1 MSDQDAV
8 GDYPFPNEDAH
19 MEEEQERAAKLIWVG
34 VANST
39 EHKLEINW
47 SVTGAHSGALWDRF
61 QKKKSDFPK
70 TFRKI
75 LF

>member
-19 MEEEQERAAKLIWVG
+19 MEEEEERAAKLIWVG

-39 EHKLEINW
+39 SWRSTGLSLER
-47 SVTGAHSGALWDRF
+47 GGQQF
-61 QKKKSDFPK
+61 QVSFKN
-70 TFRKI
+70 
-75 LF
+75 